1 MQYRTYGKTGKKVS
15 ALGFG
20 LMRLPM
26 DGDHVDMDVAVEL
39 IRRAIELGVN
49 YLDSAVGYCNAE
61 SQVAF
66 GRSIEG
72 LRDRVYVSTK
82 NHYKGADGDEW
93 QRNLDDSLDRIGVD
107 VIDFYHLHGLS
118 WDEYNGMLGA
128 DGPIDRFRRAKD
140 EGVIRHKCF
149 SCHDAPENML
159 KLIDTGEFEGML
171 LQYNLLDRRNEDVI
185 AHAHAQG
192 LGVAIMGPVGGGR
205 LVAPSD
211 QIQGLVRG
219 SQSTPEV
226 ALRFVMANP
235 NVTVALSG
243 MGSMAMVEENAATA
257 AREEPLNAAEREQVV
272 ASLADTQEL
281 MDLYC
286 TGCGYCVPCPND
298 VDVPENFRLMNL
310 HRVFG
315 LTDHARDQYEGLGKK
330 RKGDAFVEAW
340 AAACLQCGE
349 CEPKCLQNIPII
361 AQLEETHAAL
371 GAA

>member
-1 MQYRTYGKTGKKVS
+1 MQYRTYGETGKKVS

-26 DGDHVDMDVAVEL
+26 VGDHVDMDAAVAL
-39 IRRAIELGVN
+39 IRRAVELGVN

-66 GRSIEG
+66 GRGIQG
-72 LRDRVYVSTK
+72 LRDRVHVSTK
-82 NHYKGADGDEW
+82 NHYKGESGDDW
-93 QRNLDDSLDRIGVD
+93 QKNLDDSLTRIGVD
-107 VIDFYHLHGLS
+107 VIDFYYLHGLS
-118 WDEYNGMLGA
+118 WDEYNDMLGA

-149 SCHDAPENML
+149 SCHDTPENMI

-171 LQYNLLDRRNEDVI
+171 LQYNLLDRRNEEVI
-185 AHAHAQG
+185 DHAHAQG

-219 SQSTPEV
+219 SRSTPEV
-226 ALRFVMANP
+226 ALRFVMSNP

-243 MGSMAMVEENAATA
+243 MGTMKMVEENVATA
-257 AREEPLNAAEREQVV
+257 GREEPLTAGEREQVV
-272 ASLADTQEL
+272 ASLTDTQKL

-286 TGCGYCVPCPND
+286 TGCRYCVPCPND
-298 VDVPENFRLMNL
+298 VEIPDNFRLMNL

-315 LTDHARDQYEGLGKK
+315 LTDHAREQYAHLGKK
-330 RKGDAFVEAW
+330 RSGATFVEAW

-349 CEPKCLQNIPII
+349 CEPKCPQKIPII
-361 AQLEETHAAL
+361 AQLQETAAAL
-371 GAA
+371 GVE